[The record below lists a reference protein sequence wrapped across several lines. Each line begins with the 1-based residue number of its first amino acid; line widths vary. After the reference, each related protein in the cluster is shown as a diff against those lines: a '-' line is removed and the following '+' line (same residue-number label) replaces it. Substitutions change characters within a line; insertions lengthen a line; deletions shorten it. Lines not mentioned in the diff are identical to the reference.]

1 MAISRGRREDPA
13 SFFQPNDVI
22 TNANGDIFVAEG
34 HGGANARIIKFDR
47 TGKLLKVWGKKGS
60 APGEMEHPHGL
71 AFDSKGRLFVADRAN
86 NRIQVF
92 DQEGTLLETGYEQF
106 SRLSGLWI
114 DANDT
119 LYGADSESGSVNKT
133 RTSWTRGIRIGSLR
147 EGPNARIQVFIP
159 DPDQSP
165 PSTSAA
171 EGIAVDAA
179 GNIYGAEV
187 GPRGVKKYVKKR

>member
-1 MAISRGRREDPA
+1 
-13 SFFQPNDVI
+13 
-22 TNANGDIFVAEG
+22 
-34 HGGANARIIKFDR
+34 
-47 TGKLLKVWGKKGS
+47 
-60 APGEMEHPHGL
+60 MEHPHGL

-133 RTSWTRGIRIGSLR
+133 RTAWTRGIRIGSLR

-159 DPDQSP
+159 DPDQNP